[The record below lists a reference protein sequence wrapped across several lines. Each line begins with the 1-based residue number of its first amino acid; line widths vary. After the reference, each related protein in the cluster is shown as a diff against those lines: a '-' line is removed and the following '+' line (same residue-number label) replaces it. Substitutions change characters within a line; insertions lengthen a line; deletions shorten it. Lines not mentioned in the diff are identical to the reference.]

1 MMVEI
6 TRNNFEE
13 KYPEVEDRLRSAVFF
28 ALDAEFTGLFSGP
41 EFKPR

>member
-13 KYPEVEDRLRSAVFF
+13 KYPEVEDRLRSAVFV
-28 ALDAEFTGLFSGP
+28 ALDGEFTGLSSGP
-41 EFKPR
+41 DFKPR